1 MKPAKQYVE
10 KQKLIDR
17 EKTFSPTEALS
28 LLKSLPKA
36 KFDETVEIHVNLGID
51 PRQSDQQLRGTL
63 SLPHGTGKSIKI
75 AVIAGGDK
83 VAEARQAGADH
94 VGSEELIE
102 QIQGGWM
109 DFDLVI
115 TTPDMM
121 SKVGKL
127 GKTLGAKGLMPN
139 PKSGT
144 VTTNIASA
152 VKEFKA
158 GRLEYKNDKA
168 GIIHMS
174 IGKISFPVEK
184 LKENLEAVYDTLVK
198 VKPSKSKGIYI
209 RSISLCSTM
218 SPGVFIEPLK
228 VKWKEA

>member
-1 MKPAKQYVE
+1 LA
-10 KQKLIDR
+10 
-17 EKTFSPTEALS
+17 
-28 LLKSLPKA
+28 
-36 KFDETVEIHVNLGID
+36 
-51 PRQSDQQLRGTL
+51 
-63 SLPHGTGKSIKI
+63 
-75 AVIAGGDK
+75 
-83 VAEARQAGADH
+83 
-94 VGSEELIE
+94 
-102 QIQGGWM
+102 
-109 DFDLVI
+109 
-115 TTPDMM
+115 
-121 SKVGKL
+121 KVGKL
-127 GKTLGAKGLMPN
+127 VKTLGAKGLMPN